1 MSRHLNVTCTGTE
14 EEAGVV
20 STQHAETSRHGNSRG
35 SKTSNIHDM
44 LLKTPPQCHLPV
56 QLVVTAN

>member
-1 MSRHLNVTCTGTE
+1 
-14 EEAGVV
+14 
-20 STQHAETSRHGNSRG
+20 
-35 SKTSNIHDM
+35 M